1 MWAWPSD
8 WSPMSR
14 IEVMGAGLSRI
25 AELENA
31 IQSRSKDKRVETP
44 RRVTDLFVTAADRL
58 NDQQIFDFARFGR
71 WRRMTLLRR

>member
-14 IEVMGAGLSRI
+14 IDVMDAGLSRI

-58 NDQQIFDFARFGR
+58 NDQQISDFARFGR